1 MNPIRAI
8 VFDFDG
14 VLVDSEPWWEKA
26 DARLVEAEG
35 KALLPEAK
43 KAVIG
48 LKQEVSIRTIL
59 SMHGIAGDPEVFM
72 RRRERMMEEFYA
84 AEIPLFPGVRE
95 ALEVLA
101 ARGLILAVAS
111 STPRRLVELSL
122 NHHGIRP
129 FFRQVV
135 SAEEVAHGKPAPDI
149 FLKALELLAV
159 PPAEAI
165 VVEDSLPGIV
175 GANAA
180 GVVSVWVRNDEQPEA
195 EAHADIVISSLGAL
209 CELPIL
215 PGHPS

>member
-14 VLVDSEPWWEKA
+14 VLVDSEPWWDKA
-26 DARLVEAEG
+26 DASIVEAEG
-35 KALLPEAK
+35 KVLLPEAK

-59 SMHGIAGDPEVFM
+59 SMHGIAGDPEAFM
-72 RRRERMMEEFYA
+72 RRRERMMEGFYA
-84 AEIPLFPGVRE
+84 GAIPLFRGVRE
-95 ALEVLA
+95 ALEALT

-111 STPRRLVELSL
+111 STPRRLIALSL

-129 FFRQVV
+129 FFRQVI
-135 SAEEVAHGKPAPDI
+135 SAEEVEHGKPAPDI

-159 PPAEAI
+159 PPIEAI
-165 VVEDSLPGIV
+165 VVEDSSPGII

-180 GVVSVWVRNDEQPEA
+180 GVTSVWMRNEEQPEA
-195 EAHADIVISSLGAL
+195 EAHADIVISSFWEL
-209 CELPIL
+209 CKLPIL
-215 PGHPS
+215 SGHPS